1 MYQQCLSVV
10 FLCKE
15 HETAVFVGCGIAR
28 ARALPPRRKNQH
40 GCYLQHLSFF
50 PCFGFDTFDFLFVV
64 STIIR
69 CNSLVFVSCSSHFKV
84 LFLSLFRVFSRGMMV
99 ASICMHISI
108 VRASNSFVFHV
119 GFFSWLFLLIHL
131 GFFFL
136 FQKPFMSCHLHLFS
150 YIFFFSLNF
159 ARAFHIQDLNMLS
172 MKRQSKVPFI
182 GVSCSLFIV
191 RRIMCR
197 NTYALKFGRKTT
209 SSDVSL
215 HDDTYTNTIQRD
227 STNIHTIRAQSFKMW
242 TNREKKTNWNS

>member
-1 MYQQCLSVV
+1 MLTIRNVS
-10 FLCKE
+10 
-15 HETAVFVGCGIAR
+15 TVFVCRVSLQRAWNRRFCWCCGIAC

-50 PCFGFDTFDFLFVV
+50 SCFGFDTFDFLFVV

-99 ASICMHISI
+99 TAICMHISI

-131 GFFFL
+131 GFFF

-150 YIFFFSLNF
+150 YIFFFVEF
-159 ARAFHIQDLNMLS
+159 RAR
-172 MKRQSKVPFI
+172 VPHPRFKYVI
-182 GVSCSLFIV
+182 
-191 RRIMCR
+191 
-197 NTYALKFGRKTT
+197 YEA
-209 SSDVSL
+209 
-215 HDDTYTNTIQRD
+215 TI
-227 STNIHTIRAQSFKMW
+227 
-242 TNREKKTNWNS
+242 

>member
-15 HETAVFVGCGIAR
+15 HETAVFVGVAVS
-28 ARALPPRRKNQH
+28 RALVRATAKKKPAWV
-40 GCYLQHLSFF
+40 LLATLVFF
-50 PCFGFDTFDFLFVV
+50 SCFGFDTFDFLFVV

-99 ASICMHISI
+99 AAICMHISI

-136 FQKPFMSCHLHLFS
+136 PKTIHVLSFTFIFV
-150 YIFFFSLNF
+150 YIFFSLNF

-172 MKRQSKVPFI
+172 MKRQSEVPFI

-197 NTYALKFGRKTT
+197 STYALKFGRKTT

-227 STNIHTIRAQSFKMW
+227 GTNIHTIRAQSFKM
-242 TNREKKTNWNS
+242 